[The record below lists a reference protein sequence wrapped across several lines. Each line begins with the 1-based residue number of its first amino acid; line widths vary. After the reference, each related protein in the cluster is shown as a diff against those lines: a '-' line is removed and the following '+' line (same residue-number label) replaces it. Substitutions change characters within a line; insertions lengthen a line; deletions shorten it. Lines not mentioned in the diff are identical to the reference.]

1 MPAESATAT
10 PLEDFSEVDAW
21 SEVGEGWRHLH
32 GNFLSLGYS
41 IEWHDFTAKEE
52 FAWDSTFH
60 PNSVEICLNLSG
72 TGVVETVGGN
82 TSKLELAPQTC
93 GFYIPQK
100 EGLRGIRTK
109 GQRHQFITVE
119 LSRDFLAQ
127 HFPADQRSHLHP
139 ILREFLEGSTR
150 AALSEANRLTGD
162 TQQLVLSL
170 RKPPVFGVAHRLWYM
185 AKALEVAATLF
196 YAPAKDDE
204 FFCLRQK
211 SQNYERVQKVIAILK
226 AHLSEPISLEEI
238 GKQVGCSHYYLSRLF
253 TQEMGKTIFQYL
265 RDLRMD
271 RAAELLRE
279 RRLNV
284 TQVAMEVGY
293 SSPSHFSTA
302 FHEAFGCCP
311 GLYPLAT
318 SPQKT
323 VGTLKKGKRSQTGD
337 N

>member
-1 MPAESATAT
+1 MAAEIPAS
-10 PLEDFSEVDAW
+10 PLQDFSEVDAW
-21 SEVGEGWRHLH
+21 SGVGEGWRHLH

-41 IEWHDFTAKEE
+41 IEWHDFTAKEP

-60 PNSVEICLNLSG
+60 PDSVEICLNLSG
-72 TGVVETVGGN
+72 TGRVETVDN
-82 TSKLELAPQTC
+82 PPATLEFAPLTC
-93 GFYIPQK
+93 GFYISGK
-100 EGLRGIRTK
+100 NGLRGTRTQ
-109 GQRHQFITVE
+109 GERHQFITVE

-127 HFPADQRSHLHP
+127 HFPPDQRTHLHP
-139 ILREFLEGSTR
+139 ILRDFLEGKTE
-150 AALSEANRLTGD
+150 AALSAPTRLTGD
-162 TQQLVLSL
+162 TQQLVMSL
-170 RKPPVFGVAHRLWYM
+170 RKPPVFAVAHRLWYM
-185 AKALEVAATLF
+185 AKALEVAAALF
-196 YAPAKDDE
+196 YAPDEKE

-211 SQNYERVQKVIAILK
+211 SQNYERVQKVIAYLK
-226 AHLSEPISLEEI
+226 THLAEPISLEEI
-238 GKQVGCSHYYLSRLF
+238 GRQVGCSHYYLSRLF
-253 TQEMGKTIFQYL
+253 TQEMGKTIFQHL

-279 RRLNV
+279 GRLNV

-318 SPQKT
+318 SPQET
-323 VGTLKKGKRSQTGD
+323 VKTLKKGKREPMKG